1 MSAKRGGLGTNLDSL
16 IPTSLTVGDTEVA
29 QQNEVPISSIS
40 PNPRQPRTVFDE
52 DALNELIASIKE
64 IGILQ
69 PPVVRK
75 VSEGRYELIMG
86 ERRLRA
92 AKAAGL
98 TTIPVIIR
106 QTPDNELL
114 REALIE
120 NIHRSQLNPLEEAA
134 AYAGLLTD
142 FGCTHDELATKLG
155 RSRPL
160 ISNMLRLLN
169 LPPTV
174 QRKVAAGVISAGH
187 ARALLGLSDEKEIEK
202 LANRIVA
209 EGLSVRATEEI
220 VAIAGPAKKSSKK
233 KAKVGISGATKSR
246 LKQHQREGWET
257 YKQLTLDTGQQA
269 YVIEQGVFEWLEETF
284 GLTPFLSKQSMPQG
298 GFTETVD
305 ASEIDLPTIW
315 AKVEELSKVQR

>member
-29 QQNEVPISSIS
+29 QQNEVPISSIF

-69 PPVVRK
+69 PPVVRR

-98 TTIPVIIR
+98 LTIPVIIR

-233 KAKVGISGATKSR
+233 KAKVGISGAALATAELFSD
-246 LKQHQREGWET
+246 
-257 YKQLTLDTGQQA
+257 YLDTR
-269 YVIEQGVFEWLEETF
+269 VSIEQGKGKGKITIEFAGSEDL
-284 GLTPFLSKQSMPQG
+284 QRI
-298 GFTETVD
+298 VD
-305 ASEIDLPTIW
+305 LIEG
-315 AKVEELSKVQR
+315 